1 MRARGDHITAAA
13 QSQSTSPPGNA
24 RRGIGRRKH
33 MARIGFIGLGNMG
46 LPMARNLI
54 KADHQVTGFDLSE
67 DACAALT
74 ADGGSRADSTAAAA
88 ANAEVVVTALPA
100 AKHVRAVYQG
110 DDGILAAANPG
121 TVFIDCSTIDVDTA
135 RAVIAEADER
145 GQKMIDSPMSGGVGG
160 ATAGTLTFMVGGAE
174 DAFAA
179 AQPVLEAMGKN
190 IFHAGAAGAGCAA
203 KICNNMM
210 LAIQMIAVSEGFN
223 LAERLG
229 LEAQKLYDI
238 SSTATARCWSLN
250 DYCPAPGPVPASP
263 ANRDYQPGFAAALML
278 KDLRIA
284 MEAAQAAGAHTPMG
298 AQATQIYSLMDL
310 AGQADSDFSGV
321 IRLLR
326 GEV

>member
-1 MRARGDHITAAA
+1 
-13 QSQSTSPPGNA
+13 
-24 RRGIGRRKH
+24 
-33 MARIGFIGLGNMG
+33 MANIGFIGLGNMG
-46 LPMARNLI
+46 LPMARNLL
-54 KADHQVTGFDLSE
+54 KAGHRVTGFDLSGE
-67 DACAALT
+67 ACAALA
-74 ADGGSRADSTAAAA
+74 ADGGSRADSANAAASGSQ
-88 ANAEVVVTALPA
+88 VVVTALPA
-100 AKHVRAVYQG
+100 ARHVRGVYQG
-110 DDGILAAANPG
+110 DEGILAAAAPG

-135 RAVIAEADER
+135 RAVIAEAGER
-145 GQKMIDSPMSGGVGG
+145 GQKMVDSPMSGGVGG
-160 ATAGTLTFMVGGAE
+160 ATAGTLTFMVGGSD
-174 DAFAA
+174 DAFDA

-223 LAERLG
+223 LAAKLG

-310 AGQADSDFSGV
+310 AGQADRDFSGV

-326 GEV
+326 GEM

>member
-1 MRARGDHITAAA
+1 
-13 QSQSTSPPGNA
+13 
-24 RRGIGRRKH
+24 
-33 MARIGFIGLGNMG
+33 MAKIGFIGLGNMG
-46 LPMARNLI
+46 LPMARNLMG
-54 KADHQVTGFDLSE
+54 AGHQVTGFDLAE
-67 DACAALT
+67 GACAALV
-74 ADGGSRADSTAAAA
+74 ADGGSRAGSASAAATGA
-88 ANAEVVVTALPA
+88 AVVVTALPA
-100 AKHVRAVYQG
+100 ARHVRAVYQG
-110 DDGILAAANPG
+110 DAGILAAAAPG

-135 RAVIAEADER
+135 RDVIAEAGER
-145 GQKMIDSPMSGGVGG
+145 GQAMVDSPMSGGVGG
-160 ATAGTLTFMVGGAE
+160 ATAGTLTFMVGGSG

-179 AQPVLEAMGKN
+179 AKPVLEAMGGN

-223 LAERLG
+223 LAAKLG
-229 LEAQKLYDI
+229 LEAAKLYEI

-284 MEAAQAAGAHTPMG
+284 MEAAQGAGAHTPLG

-310 AGQADSDFSGV
+310 AGQADRDFSGV
-321 IRLLR
+321 IKLLR
-326 GEV
+326 GEI

>member
-1 MRARGDHITAAA
+1 
-13 QSQSTSPPGNA
+13 
-24 RRGIGRRKH
+24 
-33 MARIGFIGLGNMG
+33 MAKIGFIGLGNMG
-46 LPMARNLI
+46 LPMARNLL
-54 KADHQVTGFDLSE
+54 KAGHAVTGFDLSE
-67 DACAALT
+67 AACAALV
-74 ADGGSRADSTAAAA
+74 AAGGARAASAAEAAAA
-88 ANAEVVVTALPA
+88 SETVVTALPA

-110 DDGILAAANPG
+110 EDGILAAAPG
-121 TVFIDCSTIDVDTA
+121 TLFIDCSTIDVATA
-135 RAVIAEADER
+135 RAVIAEAGER
-145 GQKMIDSPMSGGVGG
+145 GQMMVDSPMSGGVGG
-160 ATAGTLTFMVGGAE
+160 ATAGTLTFMVGGGDA
-174 DAFAA
+174 AFAA
-179 AQPVLEAMGKN
+179 AKPVLQAMGKN

-310 AGQADSDFSGV
+310 AGQADRDFSGV
-321 IRLLR
+321 IKLLR
-326 GEV
+326 GEI